1 MDTWRPIVDAET
13 DVALQQAAAGAGN
26 TASGSGAQPLGA
38 VVESV
43 CGHSWRAYEW
53 IHSGPPLMAPVSS
66 AITREVGRIL
76 ARIHRLGLPA
86 PGRISPYHTS
96 HRSAGWIRG
105 SGAGPRGGVA

>member
-1 MDTWRPIVDAET
+1 MR
-13 DVALQQAAAGAGN
+13 
-26 TASGSGAQPLGA
+26 SRSGA

-96 HRSAGWIRG
+96 HR
-105 SGAGPRGGVA
+105 